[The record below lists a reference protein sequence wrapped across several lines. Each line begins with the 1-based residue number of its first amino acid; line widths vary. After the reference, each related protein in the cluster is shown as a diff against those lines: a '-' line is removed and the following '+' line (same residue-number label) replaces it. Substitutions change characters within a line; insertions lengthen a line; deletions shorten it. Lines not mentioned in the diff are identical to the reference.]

1 MWYQVL
7 SLKRV
12 PVHSNVPSEGWGWQW
27 LSTLECQDGR
37 RPGMG
42 AGYTARGQHCGECFT
57 YVLTAWDGGRCDYS
71 HFINE
76 LLGPSD

>member
-1 MWYQVL
+1 MWFQVL

-12 PVHSNVPSEGWGWQW
+12 PVRSNVPSEG
-27 LSTLECQDGR
+27 LPMEECLGQ

-42 AGYTARGQHCGECFT
+42 AGYTARGQHYRECFT
-57 YVLTAWDGGRCDYS
+57 YFLIAWDGAKCDYS

-76 LLGPSD
+76 LLGPSN